1 MTNGAEIIRRELMI
15 RLVRAFDAGN
25 LAETIDRIP
34 VEMRPRDAPFSRSSV
49 WHDRAVLKYRIMAL
63 LGFSCEN
70 ETDEARTLRSYLEE
84 MREAPPPR
92 GDPITVCSA
101 GCDGCRDRAFMV
113 TDNCRGCFARPC
125 EWNCPKKAVT
135 VARGRSSID
144 EAACVRCGKCAQ
156 VCPYKAIVEV
166 SVPCEAACPVGAIRK
181 DAHGHA
187 RIDFAKC
194 IFCGACFRACPF
206 SAVMEKSQLVQ
217 LLCALRAG
225 EKLTAVVA
233 PAAAWQFPGSVEQLF
248 AAIRALGF
256 DDVIEVARGAEMT
269 TEHEAREFVDRQKEG
284 KGIMTTSC
292 CPAWVNLVR
301 KHLPAFLPHVS
312 DTPSP
317 MAYAARIA
325 KERRPD
331 NRVVFVGPCIAKRDE
346 ALRRENVDFVLSF
359 EELGA
364 VFAARKIAPVALE
377 PAKLDRPAREDARN
391 YAKSCG
397 VTASVLEGLKGELP
411 PDFKLD
417 SRFVDGLDRK
427 SVAMIRLYAAGK
439 LPGNFLEVM
448 SCKGGC
454 VGGPCSLHS

>member
-1 MTNGAEIIRRELMI
+1 MTNGAEIVRRELMI
-15 RLVRAFDAGN
+15 RLVRAFDAGD

-34 VEMRPRDAPFSRSSV
+34 VEMRPQNGPFSRSSV
-49 WHDRAVLKYRIMAL
+49 WHDRAVLKYRIRAR
-63 LGFSCEN
+63 LGFSCEG
-70 ETDEARTLRSYLEE
+70 ERDVSRTLRSYYEE

-92 GDPITVCSA
+92 GDPLTVCSA
-101 GCDGCRDRAFMV
+101 GCDGCRDRAFMA

-125 EWNCPKKAVT
+125 VWNCPKKAVS
-135 VARGRSSID
+135 VERGRSKID
-144 EAACVRCGKCAQ
+144 DSACVRCGKCAQ
-156 VCPYKAIVEV
+156 VCPYKAIVEIA
-166 SVPCEAACPVGAIRK
+166 VPCEAACPVGAIRK
-181 DAHGHA
+181 DVEGHA
-187 RIDFAKC
+187 RIDFGRC

-217 LLCALRAG
+217 LLCALRDG
-225 EKLTAVVA
+225 ESLTAVVA
-233 PAAAWQFPGSVEQLF
+233 PSAAWQFPGSVEQLF
-248 AAIRALGF
+248 SAIRALGF
-256 DDVIEVARGAEMT
+256 DDVVEVARGAEMT
-269 TEHEAREFVDRQKEG
+269 TEHEAREFVERQKEG
-284 KGIMTTSC
+284 RGLMTTSC

-325 KERRPD
+325 KERRPG

-397 VTASVLEGLKGELP
+397 VTKSVLEGLKGELP
-411 PDFKLD
+411 PDFTLD
-417 SRFVDGLDRK
+417 SRFIDGLDRK
-427 SVAMIRLYAAGK
+427 SVGMIRLYAAGK

-454 VGGPCSLHS
+454 VAGPCSLHN

>member
-1 MTNGAEIIRRELMI
+1 MTNGAEFIRRELMI

-25 LAETIDRIP
+25 LEEEIDRIP
-34 VEMRPRDAPFSRSSV
+34 VAMRPRNGAFSRSSV

-63 LGFSCEN
+63 LGFSCE
-70 ETDEARTLRSYLEE
+70 EEADEARTLRSYLEE
-84 MREAPPPR
+84 MRQTPPPR
-92 GDPITVCSA
+92 GNPLTVCSA

-125 EWNCPKKAVT
+125 EWNCPKKAIT
-135 VARGRSSID
+135 VERQHSVID
-144 EAACVRCGKCAQ
+144 NAKCVRCGKCAQ

-166 SVPCEAACPVGAIRK
+166 SVPCEAACPVGAIHK
-181 DAHGHA
+181 DAHGRA
-187 RIDFAKC
+187 EIDFGKC

-206 SAVMEKSQLVQ
+206 SAVMEKSQLLQV
-217 LLCALRAG
+217 LYALRGG
-225 EKLTAVVA
+225 EKITAIVA

-256 DDVIEVARGAEMT
+256 DDVVEVALGAEMT
-269 TEHEAREFVDRQKEG
+269 TENEAREFVERQRAGE
-284 KGIMTTSC
+284 GIMTTSC

-312 DTPSP
+312 ETPSP

-325 KERRPD
+325 KERRPG
-331 NRVVFVGPCIAKRDE
+331 NRIAFLGPCIAKRDE
-346 ALRRENVDFVLSF
+346 ALRRENVDYVLSF
-359 EELGA
+359 EEIGS

-377 PAKLDRPAREDARN
+377 PVALDRPARDDARN

-397 VTASVLEGLKGELP
+397 VTASVLQGLADELP

-417 SRFVDGLDRK
+417 AKYIDGLDRK
-427 SVAMIRLYAAGK
+427 AVAQIRLYAAGK

-454 VGGPCSLHS
+454 VGGPCSLHG